1 VTACTALPTA
11 NPGCSMLGSV
21 TDTNTRYV
29 DHTNNRVYTF
39 DTGTGKTYPQA
50 QAACAAITYAGV
62 TGKGYLVSW
71 NTWVAAQAA
80 GAAKLPAACC
90 PATHGRLPASGRR
103 QKLRLCEWPR
113 SNRSG
118 WTFAGS
124 CGAWI

>member
-1 VTACTALPTA
+1 
-11 NPGCSMLGSV
+11 MLGSV

-80 GAAKLPAACC
+80 GPAKPPLPAALRHMDRACQ
-90 PATHGRLPASGRR
+90 PAGWPDPTGLDGPVLGAAGLGSRMA
-103 QKLRLCEWPR
+103 LCVAHPR
-113 SNRSG
+113 
-118 WTFAGS
+118 
-124 CGAWI
+124 C